1 MFHQRIFSNYITK
14 FHYSNNNKPHTI
26 MITSQQRIGALAK
39 WLTEQSVKLEGMP
52 IEQSMRTSE
61 NLQPIVNE
69 FSENIISVFIDNN
82 VGRQDFLVLTLDE
95 AATSSEIDGSKIF
108 TDDDTTS
115 FDGHQ
120 WIFDIL

>member
-1 MFHQRIFSNYITK
+1 
-14 FHYSNNNKPHTI
+14 

-39 WLTEQSVKLEGMP
+39 WLTDKTINLEGLP
-52 IEQSMRTSE
+52 IDQAKRTSE
-61 NLQPIVNE
+61 NLQPIVNQ
-69 FSENIISVFIDNN
+69 FSENIISVYIDNN
-82 VGRQDFLVLTLDE
+82 VGRQDFLVLTLNE

-108 TDDDTTS
+108 TDDDTTL

>member
-1 MFHQRIFSNYITK
+1 
-14 FHYSNNNKPHTI
+14 

-39 WLTEQSVKLEGMP
+39 WLTDQTINLEGLP
-52 IEQSMRTSE
+52 IDQSKRTSE
-61 NLQPIVNE
+61 NLHPIVNE

-82 VGRQDFLVLTLDE
+82 IGRQEFLVLTLDE
-95 AATSSEIDGSKIF
+95 AATSSEIDGSRIF

-120 WIFDIL
+120 WIIVMQ

>member
-1 MFHQRIFSNYITK
+1 
-14 FHYSNNNKPHTI
+14 